1 METIISKLNDS
12 VEKGDQKEI
21 EKKGKELNSYWLSFE
36 NDIRSD
42 YPFEYTEIEKHLQ
55 PIYTEAQKDKPD
67 AGKIKTESE
76 SLKASLED
84 LTEAKKSGKR
94 LAISWQKQRM
104 SIKAMSKSRV
114 TSLSKRLKHLRVL

>member
-55 PIYTEAQKDKPD
+55 PIYTEAQK
-67 AGKIKTESE
+67 TN
-76 SLKASLED
+76 
-84 LTEAKKSGKR
+84 
-94 LAISWQKQRM
+94 RM
-104 SIKAMSKSRV
+104 QEKSRQNP
-114 TSLSKRLKHLRVL
+114 SH